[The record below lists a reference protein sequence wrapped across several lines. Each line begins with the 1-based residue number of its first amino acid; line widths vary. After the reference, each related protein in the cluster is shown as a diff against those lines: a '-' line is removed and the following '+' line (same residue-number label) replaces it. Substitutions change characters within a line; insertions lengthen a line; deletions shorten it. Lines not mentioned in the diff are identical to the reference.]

1 MSEVTRNRK
10 FHHLQ
15 NYTLKLRYLIGL
27 NHDAISKIQSLYK
40 IHLNTISNGELSDP
54 LCHSVNKMS
63 DPLCHSVNRGMT
75 LVILAV

>member
-15 NYTLKLRYLIGL
+15 NYALKLRYLIGL

-40 IHLNTISNGELSDP
+40 IHLNTIIRSSMHPMIPWE
-54 LCHSVNKMS
+54 
-63 DPLCHSVNRGMT
+63 
-75 LVILAV
+75 